1 MENSLRWFLKSLG
14 KYAIIQ
20 NRMNRRQSTFHLRS
34 AILAAPLGAG
44 LLALPLVGVR
54 NAFGVFAAAFAAAL
68 LHRAYGTPAVTAVR
82 SSAAGT
88 ISRLRVRLSTPVLS
102 LRSFA
107 GLTII
112 STILLI
118 LPLLLNDYYRDILTL
133 TGLYIVL
140 ALGLNLIVGQAGL
153 LNLGYVAFYAVGAY
167 TYAILSTRY
176 GLSFW
181 PGLFVGALTAGAAAT
196 LLGFVTLRL
205 RGDYFAIVTLGL
217 GEITRIVLNNWSSLT
232 GGPNGISKIG
242 RPVINGTAL
251 SSTLDFYYLIVLLVF
266 ATIFAVH
273 RLMFSR
279 IGRAWIAIREDEVAA
294 EAMGVNTFRLKL
306 LAFVLGSALAGV
318 AGVFFAAKMAFVSP
332 ESFTFFESV
341 MVLCMVVLGGMGSI
355 PGIILGAFLL
365 IALPEVFRDFQD
377 YRMLA
382 FGSALVLMMIFRPQ
396 GLLGTVKK

>member
-1 MENSLRWFLKSLG
+1 MESL
-14 KYAIIQ
+14 
-20 NRMNRRQSTFHLRS
+20 NRRSG
-34 AILAAPLGAG
+34 ILIIPPGAG
-44 LLALPLVGVR
+44 LLVLPFTGVR
-54 NAFGVFAAAFAAAL
+54 IALVVFVAALAAAL
-68 LHRAYGTPAVTAVR
+68 LHHTYRSTALDAFR
-82 SSAAGT
+82 STAAGSLT
-88 ISRLRVRLSTPVLS
+88 RLHHRLSILS
-102 LRSFA
+102 PYLSSFSA
-107 GLTII
+107 LAII
-112 STILLI
+112 SASLLI

-133 TGLYIVL
+133 TGMYIVL
-140 ALGLNLIVGQAGL
+140 ALGLNIIVGQAGL

-167 TYAILSTRY
+167 AYAILSTQF

-181 PGLFVGALTAGAAAT
+181 PGLFIGALIAGAAAG

-217 GEITRIVLNNWSSLT
+217 GEITRIVLNNWVSLT
-232 GGPNGISKIG
+232 GGPNGISRIG
-242 RPVINGTAL
+242 RPEIAGYVL
-251 SSTLDFYYLIVLLVF
+251 SSTLDFYYLIVFLV
-266 ATIFAVH
+266 AVTIFSVH

-279 IGRAWIAIREDEVAA
+279 IGRAWMAIREDEVAA
-294 EAMGVNTFRLKL
+294 EAMGVNAFRLKL
-306 LAFVLGSALAGV
+306 LAFVIGSSWAGL

-341 MVLCMVVLGGMGSI
+341 MILCMVVLGGMGSI

-396 GLLGTVKK
+396 GLLGTVKT